1 MSFRINMVLIVVM
14 IILGL
19 SFTNVMTVIVGGVSN
34 MSRMSTMEKVVKKD
48 IEDNINNVENVV
60 KTVALIAQQKGA
72 DSGAIMQ
79 ICDSIVV
86 RTPDIERAYVA
97 FSDSGNYGNKELDEC
112 IRIVKSKK
120 ISLWSGPHYVTK
132 RNNPSPVT
140 TLMPSQINAKN
151 KSFTTLSPS
160 QINAKGKSVAT
171 LSTSKNA
178 KHNAVTTFL
187 TPLIN
192 EKGEVIG
199 ALCADINLDWLK
211 KIADKE
217 IESGNAY
224 ITVADREGLFLY
236 NRDSSLIMK
245 YVSEAPEIPVDSSK
259 VIGFMCRLVGVKD
272 VGNSSMSSDVIAK
285 TGWIVTCVVPLG
297 DNNDM
302 TMIITLLVITMLML
316 LILAIVSCIILT
328 VNWQLR
334 PLGRI
339 AEAANAI
346 SNGDFSYKIPEV
358 SGHSDISHLRN
369 SFVAMQQELVR
380 YIADLRN
387 TTEKKAGMERDLHIA
402 SQIQKGLLPKTFPAF
417 PDRNDIDIYGLV
429 VPAKE
434 VGGDIFDFFMRDEK
448 LFFLIGDVS
457 GKGVPASLFMMVVG
471 HLFRNVGRYSNEP
484 SIIVSGINSEL
495 ANGNDQDMF
504 CTLFCGVLDMETG
517 MLSYCNAGHNAPI
530 LMTKGSTDFMKPCTN
545 LPAGAIADFS
555 YQTES
560 VQMQK
565 DDALFL
571 YTDGVTEAE
580 NKAMELFGN
589 SHTLGIVELLKDASM
604 KEMADGV
611 FDAVKTFAD
620 GNEQSD
626 DITMLCLRWKG

>member
-1 MSFRINMVLIVVM
+1 MVLIVVM
-14 IILGL
+14 IILGW
-19 SFTNVMTVIVGGVSN
+19 SFTNVMTVIVGGISN

-60 KTVALIAQQKGA
+60 KTAALIAQQKGA
-72 DSGAIMQ
+72 DKVDIMQ

-86 RTPDIERAYVA
+86 RTPDIDSAYAA
-97 FSDSGNYGNKELDEC
+97 FSGSEIYGNNELSQC
-112 IRIVKSKK
+112 IGTAKLKK
-120 ISLWSGPHYVTK
+120 TSVWSAPHYV
-132 RNNPSPVT
+132 
-140 TLMPSQINAKN
+140 
-151 KSFTTLSPS
+151 
-160 QINAKGKSVAT
+160 
-171 LSTSKNA
+171 A
-178 KHNAVTTFL
+178 KHGKQTAVTTFV
-187 TPLIN
+187 TPLCN
-192 EKGEVIG
+192 AKGEAIG
-199 ALCADINLDWLK
+199 ALCADINLDWLR

-224 ITVADREGLFLY
+224 ISVAAKEGLFLY
-236 NRDSSLIMK
+236 NRDSSLVMK
-245 YVSEAPEIPVDSSK
+245 NVNEAPVIPVDSSK

-272 VGNSSMSSDVIAK
+272 VGNSSMSSEVISK

-302 TMIITLLVITMLML
+302 TMIITLLVITMLVLLML
-316 LILAIVSCIILT
+316 VIVSCIIST

-380 YIADLRN
+380 YIDDLRN

-417 PDRNDIDIYGLV
+417 PERNDIDIYGLV

-448 LFFLIGDVS
+448 LFFMIGDVS

-471 HLFRNVGRYSNEP
+471 HLFRNVGRYSKEP
-484 SIIVSGINSEL
+484 SMIVSGINSEL

-517 MLSYCNAGHNAPI
+517 TLSYCNAGHNAPI
-530 LMTKGSTDFMKPCTN
+530 LMTKNGADFMKPCTN

-565 DDALFL
+565 NDALFL

-580 NKAMELFGN
+580 NKAMELFGD
-589 SHTLGIVELLKDASM
+589 SHTLGIVDLLKDASM

>member
-1 MSFRINMVLIVVM
+1 MKKQDNRKRRLFSSMSFRINMVLIVVM

-60 KTVALIAQQKGA
+60 MTVALIAQQKGA

-97 FSDSGNYGNKELDEC
+97 FSDSDNYGNKELDEC
-112 IRIVKSKK
+112 IRIAKSKK

-132 RNNPSPVT
+132 RSNQSP
-140 TLMPSQINAKN
+140 
-151 KSFTTLSPS
+151 
-160 QINAKGKSVAT
+160 
-171 LSTSKNA
+171 
-178 KHNAVTTFL
+178 VTTFL

-192 EKGEVIG
+192 EKGEVKG
-199 ALCADINLDWLK
+199 VLCADISLDWLK

-224 ITVADREGLFLY
+224 ITVADKEGLFLY

-272 VGNSSMSSDVIAK
+272 VGNSSMSSDMIAK

-302 TMIITLLVITMLML
+302 TMIITLLVITMLMM

-580 NKAMELFGN
+580 NKAMELFGD

>member
-1 MSFRINMVLIVVM
+1 MNRQDNRKRRLFSSMSFRINMVLIVVM

-48 IEDNINNVENVV
+48 IEDNIKNVENVV

-97 FSDSGNYGNKELDEC
+97 FSDSHNYGNKELNEC
-112 IRIVKSKK
+112 IRIAKSKK
-120 ISLWSGPHYVTK
+120 ISLWSSPHYVTK
-132 RNNPSPVT
+132 RSNQSP
-140 TLMPSQINAKN
+140 
-151 KSFTTLSPS
+151 
-160 QINAKGKSVAT
+160 
-171 LSTSKNA
+171 
-178 KHNAVTTFL
+178 VTTFL

-192 EKGEVIG
+192 EKGEVKG
-199 ALCADINLDWLK
+199 VLCADINLDWLK

-224 ITVADREGLFLY
+224 ITVADKEGLFLY
-236 NRDSSLIMK
+236 NSDSSLIMK

-272 VGNSSMSSDVIAK
+272 VGNSSMSSEVIAK

-302 TMIITLLVITMLML
+302 TVIITLLVITMLML
-316 LILAIVSCIILT
+316 LILAIVSCIVLT

-457 GKGVPASLFMMVVG
+457 GKGAPASLFMMVVG

-484 SIIVSGINSEL
+484 SMIVTGINSEL

-530 LMTKGSTDFMKPCTN
+530 LITKGSTNFMKPCTN

-580 NKAMELFGN
+580 NKAMELFGD

>member
-1 MSFRINMVLIVVM
+1 MNRQDNRKRRLFSSMSFRINMVLIVVM

-97 FSDSGNYGNKELDEC
+97 FSDSDNYGNKELDEC
-112 IRIVKSKK
+112 IRIAKSKK

-132 RNNPSPVT
+132 RSNQSP
-140 TLMPSQINAKN
+140 
-151 KSFTTLSPS
+151 
-160 QINAKGKSVAT
+160 
-171 LSTSKNA
+171 
-178 KHNAVTTFL
+178 VTTFL

-192 EKGEVIG
+192 EKGEVKG
-199 ALCADINLDWLK
+199 VLCADISLDWLK

-224 ITVADREGLFLY
+224 ITVADKEGLFLY

-272 VGNSSMSSDVIAK
+272 VGNSSMSSEVIAK

-302 TMIITLLVITMLML
+302 TMIITLLVITMLMM
-316 LILAIVSCIILT
+316 LILAIVSCIVLT

-417 PDRNDIDIYGLV
+417 PERNDIDIYGLV

-530 LMTKGSTDFMKPCTN
+530 LMTEGSTDFMKPCTN
-545 LPAGAIADFS
+545 LPAGTIADFF

-580 NKAMELFGN
+580 NKAMELFGD

>member
-1 MSFRINMVLIVVM
+1 MNRQDNRKRRLFSSMSFRINMVLIVVM

-60 KTVALIAQQKGA
+60 KTVAQIAQQKGA
-72 DSGAIMQ
+72 DSCAIMQ

-97 FSDSGNYGNKELDEC
+97 FSDSDNYGNKELDEC
-112 IRIVKSKK
+112 IRIAKSKK

-132 RNNPSPVT
+132 RSNQSP
-140 TLMPSQINAKN
+140 
-151 KSFTTLSPS
+151 
-160 QINAKGKSVAT
+160 
-171 LSTSKNA
+171 
-178 KHNAVTTFL
+178 VTTFL

-192 EKGEVIG
+192 EKGEVKG
-199 ALCADINLDWLK
+199 VLCADISLDWLK

-224 ITVADREGLFLY
+224 ITVADKEGLFLY

-272 VGNSSMSSDVIAK
+272 VGNSSMSSEVIAK

-316 LILAIVSCIILT
+316 LILAIVSCIVLT

-580 NKAMELFGN
+580 NKAMELFGD

>member
-1 MSFRINMVLIVVM
+1 MVLIVVM

-97 FSDSGNYGNKELDEC
+97 FSDSDNYGNKELDEC
-112 IRIVKSKK
+112 IRIAKSKK

-132 RNNPSPVT
+132 RSNQSP
-140 TLMPSQINAKN
+140 
-151 KSFTTLSPS
+151 
-160 QINAKGKSVAT
+160 
-171 LSTSKNA
+171 
-178 KHNAVTTFL
+178 VTTFL

-192 EKGEVIG
+192 EKGEVKG
-199 ALCADINLDWLK
+199 VLCADISLDWLK

-224 ITVADREGLFLY
+224 ITVADKEGLFLY

-272 VGNSSMSSDVIAK
+272 VGNSSMSSEVIAK

-302 TMIITLLVITMLML
+302 TMIITLLVITMLMM
-316 LILAIVSCIILT
+316 LILAIVSCIVLT

-402 SQIQKGLLPKTFPAF
+402 SQIQKCLLPKTFPAF

-580 NKAMELFGN
+580 NKAMELFGD